1 MTITE
6 IFLAIL
12 GGITLGS
19 IASVILSKYFNSRLN
34 VPKLDVE
41 KESQSIID
49 KFEVEKARM
58 KYKTIKLEKELHT
71 DALTRVFQ
79 AEGDGRISKT
89 ERDFLSRTNKNIG

>member
-41 KESQSIID
+41 KE
-49 KFEVEKARM
+49 KV
-58 KYKTIKLEKELHT
+58 
-71 DALTRVFQ
+71 
-79 AEGDGRISKT
+79 SKT
-89 ERDFLSRTNKNIG
+89 FRTSGGDSIQIL